1 MHSFFRPDAA
11 AGVHET
17 CELRLP
23 DGTFHATVDNGVLT
37 TGLGAGPNP
46 HLVLIGER
54 STVLAAL
61 RGELATREAVQ
72 RGKLKIQG
80 DRKVLGRFL
89 EMFRLAE
96 TGTAERTSEAQEANQ
111 RS

>member
-1 MHSFFRPDAA
+1 MVIRKPEWILFALRSLFRPEAA
-11 AGVHET
+11 VGVHET

-23 DGTFHATVDNGVLT
+23 DGTFHATVDDGVLT
-37 TGLGAGPNP
+37 TGMGAGPNP

-61 RGELATREAVQ
+61 MGELATREAAQ

-80 DRKVLGRFL
+80 GP
-89 EMFRLAE
+89 ESP
-96 TGTAERTSEAQEANQ
+96 RTLPRHVQVS
-111 RS
+111 